1 MSLNFFKY
9 LLLVFVLSFATNL
22 IYCQNH
28 TTNNNKD
35 FTHLKKEDLNKNSDE
50 EEQKVNEIKITNESG
65 LFSRKRS
72 FSNNDKTKVNSSSN
86 PKQYRTKI
94 GSLFTRIGNG
104 IKRYC
109 NDNNISAKRLLR
121 ITKLFL

>member
-9 LLLVFVLSFATNL
+9 LLLVFVLSFATNV
-22 IYCQNH
+22 IYCQNNN
-28 TTNNNKD
+28 TNKNND
-35 FTHLKKEDLNKNSDE
+35 FTHLQKEDLNENSE
-50 EEQKVNEIKITNESG
+50 EEQEVNEIKITNESG
-65 LFSRKRS
+65 LFSRKQS

-86 PKQYRTKI
+86 PELHKTKI
-94 GSLFTRIGNG
+94 SSLFTRIGNG